1 MYNYKELNLLVSP
14 LRNDFQFPKDTGDS
28 HITLKIDVEKS
39 LNPDLIKFF
48 NNLDLNI
55 KAMVFRT
62 PPHNKCSIHV
72 DGFLTH
78 QQWGV
83 NWVWGNDHL
92 MSWWKPN
99 SPKLKLENFKKTNA
113 KTPYLFWD
121 DDDVTLLESVKI
133 TKPKLLCGLIE
144 DEIYKLE
151 KDLSICEDYTKNL
164 AMYSIYMKNIIPDN
178 IPDDLTN
185 MIFEKL

>member
-1 MYNYKELNLLVSP
+1 MYNYKELNLSVSP
-14 LRNDFQFPKDTGDS
+14 LRSDFQFPKDTGNS

-48 NNLDLNI
+48 NDLGLNI
-55 KAMVFRT
+55 KAMIFRT

-133 TKPKLLCGLIE
+133 TKPVIIKTGVPHRVENFSDSDRWCLTVRPVVPSNWDVALKTFKEYIIE
-144 DEIYKLE
+144 
-151 KDLSICEDYTKNL
+151 
-164 AMYSIYMKNIIPDN
+164 
-178 IPDDLTN
+178 
-185 MIFEKL
+185 

>member
-1 MYNYKELNLLVSP
+1 MYNYKELNLSVSP
-14 LRNDFQFPKDTGDS
+14 LRNDFQFPKDTGNS
-28 HITLKIDVEKS
+28 HITLKIDVERS

-48 NNLDLNI
+48 NDLDLNI

-62 PPHNKCSIHV
+62 PPRNKCSIHV

-133 TKPKLLCGLIE
+133 TKPVIIKTGVPHRVENFSDSDRWCLTVRPVVPSNWDVALKTFKEYIIE
-144 DEIYKLE
+144 
-151 KDLSICEDYTKNL
+151 
-164 AMYSIYMKNIIPDN
+164 
-178 IPDDLTN
+178 
-185 MIFEKL
+185 